1 MAHSCG
7 FSGHRPQ
14 RFPWRFHETAPACAA
29 LKAALKE
36 QVLLLTRSGT
46 TDFYSG
52 MALGVDTWAAE
63 AVLELR
69 GKYPSIK
76 LHCVLP
82 CKNQDA
88 KWNAA
93 AKETYQTILAQAD
106 SIQYVSQ
113 FYFNGCMLKRD
124 QKLVELSSL
133 LLAVYDGQPSG
144 GTAATIRYAREQGKG
159 IICID
164 PISLVVTEDH
174 VEYASF

>member
-1 MAHSCG
+1 M
-7 FSGHRPQ
+7 
-14 RFPWRFHETAPACAA
+14 
-29 LKAALKE
+29 
-36 QVLLLTRSGT
+36 
-46 TDFYSG
+46 
-52 MALGVDTWAAE
+52 
-63 AVLELR
+63 
-69 GKYPSIK
+69 
-76 LHCVLP
+76 P

-93 AKETYQTILAQAD
+93 AKETYHTILAQAD
-106 SIQYVSQ
+106 SIRYIGQ

-164 PISLVVTEDH
+164 PISLVVTENH

>member
-1 MAHSCG
+1 MTCMHL
-7 FSGHRPQ
+7 
-14 RFPWRFHETAPACAA
+14 ACSFFYFIRKLRCNIVVAGNNCKAIFKHA
-29 LKAALKE
+29 LRRQA
-36 QVLLLTRSGT
+36 QVMPFLLL
-46 TDFYSG
+46 
-52 MALGVDTWAAE
+52 A
-63 AVLELR
+63 
-69 GKYPSIK
+69 
-76 LHCVLP
+76 H
-82 CKNQDA
+82 KNQPHLVKLLSVFSAGCLCINPCCIDA
-88 KWNAA
+88 AV
-93 AKETYQTILAQAD
+93 
-106 SIQYVSQ
+106 SQYVSQ